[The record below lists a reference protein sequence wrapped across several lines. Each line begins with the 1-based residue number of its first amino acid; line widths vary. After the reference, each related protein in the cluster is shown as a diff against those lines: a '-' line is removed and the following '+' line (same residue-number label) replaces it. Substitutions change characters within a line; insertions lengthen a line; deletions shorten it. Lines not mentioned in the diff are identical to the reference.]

1 MTNRCSA
8 LISVISRE
16 SAIVAWLLLFVPAY
30 GMAQSTVPA
39 NRRFDSVREVIR
51 EVMEEKAIPS
61 VSVAVAKDG
70 RIVWEEGF
78 GWADREKLLPATPNT
93 MYSLASI
100 SKPFTA
106 TGLMRLAEQG
116 KVELDKPANEYL
128 GLGQIRGLAGSA
140 SAATVRRVL
149 SHTAGL
155 PHHVQFFYIN
165 EPYRPPSMEETIARY
180 GIVVYTPG
188 QEFEYSNLGFGI
200 ADHIVTRVSGE
211 DFADYMRKEVFAPLG
226 LTHTSVDIGPGLE
239 AYVAQRYDAQLRPIP
254 FYTFDHVGAS
264 AIYSSAHDLVRF
276 GMFHLKDHLADQQA
290 ILKDSTVDQMQ
301 QEVISIHS
309 TFGYALGWFTNSN
322 DHGYRFVGHT
332 GGMPGVSTM
341 LALIPSEN
349 LAVVVLTNSEADSSK
364 IRKAVLGSM
373 LPKYAE
379 ALLHDSSEATAK
391 PEPFLPP
398 TQLLGSW
405 VGTVQ
410 TWQGKIPFSMTFQPD
425 GDIHVKLGDNFE
437 TLLNEA
443 SFRNG
448 TLAGSFASSI
458 PTPDVNLYRSQVEL
472 KLWLQ
477 GETLGGQVTAVTPTD
492 PEHYALSSYAELAR
506 KTSGH

>member
-1 MTNRCSA
+1 MSKQCSSFVSMSSRHSA
-8 LISVISRE
+8 L
-16 SAIVAWLLLFVPAY
+16 AAWLILIVPAVVT
-30 GMAQSTVPA
+30 AQLPA
-39 NRRFDSVREVIR
+39 KVDPRFDAARAVIR
-51 EVMEEKAIPS
+51 QVMEEKGIPS
-61 VSVAVAKDG
+61 VAVAVAKDG
-70 RIVWEEGF
+70 KIVWEEGF
-78 GWADREKLLPATPNT
+78 GWADREKMMPATPNT

-106 TGLMRLAEQG
+106 TGLMRLVEQG

-128 GLGQIRGLAGSA
+128 GLGQIRGLAGDA
-140 SAATVRRVL
+140 SGATIRRIL

-155 PHHVQFFYIN
+155 PHHVQFFYLN

-180 GIVVYTPG
+180 GIVVYPPG
-188 QEFEYSNLGFGI
+188 QEYEYSNLGFGI
-200 ADHIVTRVSGE
+200 VDHIITRVSGQ

-239 AYVAQRYDAQLRPIP
+239 AYVAQRYDAQLRPIQV
-254 FYTFDHVGAS
+254 YTFDHVGAS

-290 ILKDSTVDQMQ
+290 ILKDSTIDQMH

-309 TFGYALGWFTNSN
+309 SLGYALGWFTNSN

-332 GGMPGVSTM
+332 GAMPGVSTM
-341 LALIPSEN
+341 LALFPSEN
-349 LAVVVLTNSEADSSK
+349 FVAVVLTNSEADSSK

-379 ALLHDSSEATAK
+379 AAPHDSSDATTK
-391 PEPFLPP
+391 PEPFMPP
-398 TQLLGSW
+398 SQLLGKW

-437 TLLNEA
+437 TLLNEV
-443 SFRNG
+443 SFRDG

-458 PTPDVNLYRSQVEL
+458 PTPDVNRYPSEVDL
-472 KLWLQ
+472 KLWLR
-477 GETLGGQVTAVTPTD
+477 GDTLSGQATAVTTAD
-492 PEHYALSSYAELAR
+492 PEHYALSSYADLVR
-506 KTSGH
+506 RTPGH